1 MKKLLLTLVFSFLY
15 ITSASAG
22 VSVGVSGNAGLF
34 SASGNESTGSTVKGN
49 GSEHGSAGW
58 GSIFVEGTFQD
69 KIMIGIDY
77 VPYALETDTV
87 ETAKSNTT
95 HAAAAAAVDT
105 ASTTTVTNKLQVD
118 FENLTTLYAGFMIG
132 ENFFVKAGLTAV
144 DVKTNENLATGASY
158 TNQSLDGSMIGLGY
172 HNNMDNGMFFRFE
185 GNYMSFDGTTMKSSG
200 TGADSTIALDNLDG
214 ISGKLSLG
222 KTF

>member
-34 SASGNESTGSTVKGN
+34 AASGNESTGSTVKGN

-69 KIMIGIDY
+69 KIMIGVDY
-77 VPYALETDTV
+77 VPYALESDTT
-87 ETAKSNTT
+87 ETAKSDKGVGATT
-95 HAAAAAAVDT
+95 A
-105 ASTTTVTNKLQVD
+105 TTVNNKVQVD

-144 DVKTNENLATGASY
+144 DVKTNENLGTGASY

-185 GNYMSFDGTTMKSSG
+185 GNYMSFDGTTMSASG
-200 TGADSTIALDNLDG
+200 TAADNKITLDNLDG
-214 ISGKLSLG
+214 VTGKISLG